1 MKNGMPRID
10 VAALA
15 AVLLLATSD
24 SSFAVTKVLKK
35 YSNMAQPNRSAN
47 SDSGL
52 RSYGR
57 DPYSYGRDNPY
68 ANWPDPYAPGVNWPK
83 GA

>member
-1 MKNGMPRID
+1 MTTIH

-15 AVLLLATSD
+15 AVLLFAISD

-35 YSNMAQPNRSAN
+35 HYSHGPH
-47 SDSGL
+47 
-52 RSYGR
+52 
-57 DPYSYGRDNPY
+57 PYSHGPHPYGRDNPQ
-68 ANWPDPYAPGVNWPK
+68 APGVNWPDPYAPGVNWPK

>member
-1 MKNGMPRID
+1 MARIH

-15 AVLLLATSD
+15 AVLLLAMSD

-35 YSNMAQPNRSAN
+35 HSSVAESKNRSAN
-47 SDSGL
+47 SGSGL

-57 DPYSYGRDNPY
+57 DLNPYGRENPY
-68 ANWPDPYAPGVNWPK
+68 ANWPDPYAPGVNWP
-83 GA
+83 GHW